1 MLRNTWKANKN
12 DPTFV
17 QAEIQF
23 AHVERAL
30 HGRSGGFIELVCV
43 SVGFFFPFFCSLCV
57 CFIWHNF
64 FLVFSRKLLVF
75 QKLEVELA
83 CSTSWLSSDVMHKWK
98 WTWRGKKNTLTHTQI
113 HRQMCGAE
121 GKKATRIRN
130 RITTRNMKH
139 EHMRCSVCLFFFLS
153 LRPLFLFPFR
163 IRNDFVNQLKEKAT
177 VRKCT

>member
-17 QAEIQF
+17 QAEIQC

-30 HGRSGGFIELVCV
+30 HGRSGGFYWA
-43 SVGFFFPFFCSLCV
+43 SLCV
-57 CFIWHNF
+57 CRFLLPFLLLCVCVSFDIIFFFGLLPQAFISKVRSWTC
-64 FLVFSRKLLVF
+64 VFDFMAFIRCYAQVKMNMAR
-75 QKLEVELA
+75 E
-83 CSTSWLSSDVMHKWK
+83 
-98 WTWRGKKNTLTHTQI
+98 RKNTLTHTQI